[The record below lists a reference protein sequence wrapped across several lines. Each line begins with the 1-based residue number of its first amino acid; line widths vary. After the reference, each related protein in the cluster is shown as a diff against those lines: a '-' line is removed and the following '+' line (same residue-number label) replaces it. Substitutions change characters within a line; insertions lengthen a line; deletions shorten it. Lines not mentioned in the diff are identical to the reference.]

1 MMFVSGV
8 VTYVFKYKLC
18 GVEIMMGEHMPFADL
33 DTYKC
38 ICGAEHVTLRKLV
51 RHQLKCKQYQD
62 GIKTL
67 KQYNETNRL

>member
-1 MMFVSGV
+1 
-8 VTYVFKYKLC
+8 
-18 GVEIMMGEHMPFADL
+18 MMGEHMPFADL